1 MEDVREALGRL
12 YLRHRA
18 PLARLRNARVLGRLV
33 HYVSHKLLP
42 SDFRVW
48 WQVEAGEAKGLW
60 MKVSPRTAA
69 QVRRANRSK
78 RRWWRRLRPGMVF
91 YDRGA
96 NIGLFTLMAARL
108 VGETERVFSFE
119 PEPEIAARLRE
130 NSRHNLF
137 FSWVT
142 VVEAVLYSRSG
153 KIGFNRANKSE
164 SPDRGTGRVLNGGT
178 KSSGAGVQA
187 IALDDFVAAHP
198 EPDVLKLD
206 VGGAEV
212 EVLQGARN
220 LLQRRR
226 TAVVSELHS
235 AECEAGVF
243 RILEKHGYTVASLDE
258 NHVFAAAMTR
268 RS

>member
-18 PLARLRNARVLGRLV
+18 PLARLRNARVLGNLV
-33 HYVSHKLLP
+33 HYVSQKLLP

-60 MKVSPRTAA
+60 MKVNPRTAA
-69 QVRRANRSK
+69 EVCGGEPEQKAVAG
-78 RRWWRRLRPGMVF
+78 RLRPGMVF
-91 YDRGA
+91 YDGGA
-96 NIGLFTLMAARL
+96 NIGLFTLIAARL
-108 VGETERVFSFE
+108 VGETGQVFSFE

-137 FSWVT
+137 SWVT
-142 VVEAVLYSRSG
+142 VVEAALYSRTG
-153 KIGFNRANKSE
+153 KIGFNGATRLK
-164 SPDRGTGRVLNGGT
+164 SPDRGTGRVQEEGT
-178 KSSGAGVQA
+178 EPSGASVQA
-187 IALDDFVAAHP
+187 IALDDFVTAHP
-198 EPDVLKLD
+198 DPDVLKLD
-206 VGGAEV
+206 VEGAEV
-212 EVLQGARN
+212 EVLQGARK

-226 TAVVSELHS
+226 PAVVCELHS

-243 RILEKHGYTVASLDE
+243 RILEEYGYTMTRLDN
-258 NHVFAAAMTR
+258 NHVFAEAMTG